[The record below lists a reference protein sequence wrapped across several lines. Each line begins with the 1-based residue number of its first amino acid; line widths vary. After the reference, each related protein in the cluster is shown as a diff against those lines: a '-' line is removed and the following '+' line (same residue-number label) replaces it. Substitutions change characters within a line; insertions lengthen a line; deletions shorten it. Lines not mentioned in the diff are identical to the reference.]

1 MALRSVG
8 RWDGAGGNSGASGPR
23 VGLRRLADS
32 AKQPQW
38 RKLRKEAIEVAR
50 VSAGLRLIW
59 VVRCQGVGSPI
70 VGWPLPPRTRWCC
83 RLQMSSVL
91 RWVSCKS
98 GNASLS
104 AVLRSAAR
112 VLTTQALE
120 QVCVDFAALRAT
132 GLAMG
137 DAPSGCV
144 CEPLAARA
152 QTQDSLRSAV
162 SQIGGKRKDKGIGR

>member
-32 AKQPQW
+32 GKQPQW
-38 RKLRKEAIEVAR
+38 RKSRKEAIEVAR

-59 VVRCQGVGSPI
+59 VGVGSPI

-91 RWVSCKS
+91 RWVSRTS

-112 VLTTQALE
+112 VLRTQALE
-120 QVCVDFAALRAT
+120 QVCVELASLRGT

-137 DAPSGCV
+137 DAP
-144 CEPLAARA
+144 R
-152 QTQDSLRSAV
+152 LRP
-162 SQIGGKRKDKGIGR
+162 